1 MNNYHHYVEIPNSPQ
16 EQLIALYKTM
26 ESQVHLKPT
35 LLNLI
40 YDLFSRSLREANE
53 AL

>member
-1 MNNYHHYVEIPNSPQ
+1 MLKYQTVPKNKHLMK
-16 EQLIALYKTM
+16 QLIALYKTM